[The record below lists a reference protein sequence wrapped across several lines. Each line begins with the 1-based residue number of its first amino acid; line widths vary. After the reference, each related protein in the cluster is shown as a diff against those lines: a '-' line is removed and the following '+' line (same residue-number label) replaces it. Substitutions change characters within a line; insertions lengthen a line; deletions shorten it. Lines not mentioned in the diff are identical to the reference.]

1 MFSYHDLMC
10 FGLYADP
17 DALPE
22 VAELPTFLNS
32 EILALAGPRNRR
44 TRRAVEGRP
53 AKNKASQR
61 LRSVPV

>member
-1 MFSYHDLMC
+1 
-10 FGLYADP
+10 
-17 DALPE
+17 LPE

-53 AKNKASQR
+53 AKDKASQR